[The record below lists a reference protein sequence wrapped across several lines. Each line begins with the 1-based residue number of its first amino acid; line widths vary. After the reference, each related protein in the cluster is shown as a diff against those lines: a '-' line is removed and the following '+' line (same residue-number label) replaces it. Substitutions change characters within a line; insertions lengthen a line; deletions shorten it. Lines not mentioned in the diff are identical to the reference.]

1 MFPPRRS
8 RLRPLLRALI
18 GTARIIMNSRPMSK
32 EQEEMLAK
40 IAMSERM
47 LIKHWK
53 WLQHSGLLRQRTTWG
68 LTKTSI
74 FYIEMITAVHGPQM
88 PSSQV
93 KNWWYL
99 LRCTK
104 NEELISKFWSW
115 HLDQENPRRFRY

>member
-47 LIKHWK
+47 LMKHWR
-53 WLQHSGLLRQRTTWG
+53 WLEHSGLINQRRARWG
-68 LTKTSI
+68 LTKPSL
-74 FYIEMITAVHGPQM
+74 FYIEMITQVHGPHM
-88 PSSQV
+88 PKDLV

-99 LRCTK
+99 LRCTQ
-104 NEELISKFWSW
+104 NQELISKFWSW
-115 HLDQENPRRFRY
+115 HLDEESWLGV

>member
-8 RLRPLLRALI
+8 RLRPLLRAAI
-18 GTARIIMNSRPMSK
+18 GTVRILMNSKPMSK

-47 LIKHWK
+47 LKKHWR
-53 WLQHSGLLRQRTTWG
+53 WLEHSGLLRKRSSWG
-68 LTKTSI
+68 LTKPSL
-74 FYIEMITAVHGPQM
+74 FYIEMITQVHGPHM
-88 PSSQV
+88 PKDQV

-104 NEELISKFWSW
+104 NPELVSKFWSF
-115 HLDQENPRRFRY
+115 HLEHEDPYKFRY